1 MYSVFHVKVFIWFT
15 IICGLCWFVYHRRT
29 RIKLKFQETFL
40 KLKRRLGGQIALN
53 DSFADDLESGLNS
66 TNFDII
72 SGNTE
77 DTRAGLD
84 DLSKQQIREIMETEN
99 ISFDKAR
106 LMFTK
111 RKFDQNLIAQDGTP
125 MDPKA
130 VTFSK

>member
-1 MYSVFHVKVFIWFT
+1 M
-15 IICGLCWFVYHRRT
+15 
-29 RIKLKFQETFL
+29 
-40 KLKRRLGGQIALN
+40 GGQIALN

-111 RKFDQNLIAQDGTP
+111 RKFGQNLIAQDGTP